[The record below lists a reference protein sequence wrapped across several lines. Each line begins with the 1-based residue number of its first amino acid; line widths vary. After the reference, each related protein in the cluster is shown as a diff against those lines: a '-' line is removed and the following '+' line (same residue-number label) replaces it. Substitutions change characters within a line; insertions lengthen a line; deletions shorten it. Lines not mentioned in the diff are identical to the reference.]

1 MENTAK
7 PMVVWEKWIDPILGY
22 GYQHIHETLD
32 DMLEEPS
39 FDNDLE
45 PEAVNNNDN
54 ETESTDDMD
63 TFVHKQQIKAIVTP
77 MGLIP
82 YDEHN
87 AASKS
92 FNFWTGHTNFNLSA
106 PITKMIEK
114 TDGVETL
121 DIFTR
126 YRFRIGIGKLFK
138 PSDVM
143 SEISLNVT
151 RYIDEH
157 Y

>member
-22 GYQHIHETLD
+22 SYQHTHETLD

-45 PEAVNNNDN
+45 PEEIDAN
-54 ETESTDDMD
+54 EDETTDDID
-63 TFVHKQQIKAIVTP
+63 IHKQQIKAIVTP

-92 FNFWTGHTNFNLSA
+92 FNFWTGHTNFNLSF
-106 PITKMIEK
+106 PITKMIEN

>member
-1 MENTAK
+1 MENTSK
-7 PMVVWEKWIDPILGY
+7 PMVVWEKWIDPILG
-22 GYQHIHETLD
+22 GEYQDIHETLD
-32 DMLEEPS
+32 DMLKQPS
-39 FDNDLE
+39 FENDLE
-45 PEAVNNNDN
+45 PQDTEDIDEDQLDN
-54 ETESTDDMD
+54 TETFM
-63 TFVHKQQIKAIVTP
+63 HKQQIKAIVTP

-87 AASKS
+87 AASRS

-106 PITKMIEK
+106 PVAKIIEHA
-114 TDGVETL
+114 DGVETL

-126 YRFRIGIGKLFK
+126 YRFRISVGKLFK

-143 SEISLNVT
+143 SEISFNIT
-151 RYIDEH
+151 KYIDEH